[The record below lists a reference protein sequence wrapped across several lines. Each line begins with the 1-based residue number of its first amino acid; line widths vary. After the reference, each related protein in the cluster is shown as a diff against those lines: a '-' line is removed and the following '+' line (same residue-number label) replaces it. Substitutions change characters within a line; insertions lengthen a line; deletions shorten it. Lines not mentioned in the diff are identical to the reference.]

1 MYQTTSLFSEAMQKL
16 WSTFLQLRLES
27 EIKCQDVSSETTY
40 AVYLVYKLP
49 EDQSTFEAP
58 LVVKERH
65 LCDHPGWYI
74 YLAGPHTPVIRPKLN
89 ENTQNPVAR
98 PSKLN
103 VVPQQRS
110 DGWMEVKVSKL
121 LPKRFLCIL
130 GYSILVKKILM
141 GLWYKASYWLIWCK
155 ALRL

>member
-1 MYQTTSLFSEAMQKL
+1 MEDLF
-16 WSTFLQLRLES
+16 TIES
-27 EIKCQDVSSETTY
+27 EIKCPDVSSETTY

-110 DGWMEVKVSKL
+110 DGWMEVKVSEL
-121 LPKRFLCIL
+121 QTETSTETI
-130 GYSILVKKILM
+130 SM
-141 GLWYKASYWLIWCK
+141 H
-155 ALRL
+155 LRLQHPGKKDPIGLYGTRH